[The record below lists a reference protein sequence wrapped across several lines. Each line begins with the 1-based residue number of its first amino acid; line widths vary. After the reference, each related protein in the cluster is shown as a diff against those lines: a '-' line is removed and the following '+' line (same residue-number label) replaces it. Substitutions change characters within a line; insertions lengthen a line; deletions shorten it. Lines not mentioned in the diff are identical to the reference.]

1 MHYVGLPLHQW
12 WAHNRRSPE
21 NSLPQTKI
29 YGRCLEREAWRMAI
43 RSSFTDHSQLLVNW
57 NNSIIYTSL
66 HFKPAAFWANMCWK
80 IKIVRKVY
88 DSSILVWECAAS
100 PLLPFDLLCEHLV
113 PLTFIKWPLF
123 PFLLHTHTQRRQL
136 NSHTCNEHS
145 ISWLMYHSLW
155 EYASIMIE
163 GWSM

>member
-1 MHYVGLPLHQW
+1 MHYVGPPLHQW
-12 WAHNRRSPE
+12 RAQSRRSPE

-29 YGRCLEREAWRMAI
+29 YGHCLERDAWRVTI
-43 RSSFTDHSQLLVNW
+43 RSSFTDHSQLPVNC
-57 NNSIIYTSL
+57 NKSIIYNCISSL
-66 HFKPAAFWANMCWK
+66 PHSELICAGKME
-80 IKIVRKVY
+80 IEGKVY
-88 DSSILVWECAAS
+88 DSSIFIWECAAS

-113 PLTFIKWPLF
+113 PLTYIKWPLF
-123 PFLLHTHTQRRQL
+123 PFLPHTHTQCRQL